1 VLERSSTAPPTSC
14 SARRRATGGRAA
26 YITTR
31 ILRPAIKAANAT
43 REEAGQP
50 PLPDGITNHS
60 LRRTFASL
68 LYEAGAN
75 PAYVMSQMGHTS
87 SSLALEIYA
96 KKMEVARDTGQRMD
110 ALVRPN
116 WNGDALDAGEAVFT
130 YREELTRKGRVR

>member
-1 VLERSSTAPPTSC
+1 MFCTTTGN
-14 SARRRATGGRAA
+14 RRARGN
-26 YITTR
+26 ITTR
-31 ILRPAIKAANAT
+31 ILRPAIKAANVT

-75 PAYVMSQMGHTS
+75 RAYVMSQMGHTS

-96 KKMEVARDTGQRMD
+96 KKMEVARDTGARMD

-116 WNGDALDAGEAVFT
+116 WNGNGAV
-130 YREELTRKGRVR
+130 EVADVVELSA

>member
-1 VLERSSTAPPTSC
+1 MFATKNGTRRERSN
-14 SARRRATGGRAA
+14 
-26 YITTR
+26 ITR
-31 ILRPAIKAANAT
+31 QILRPAIKAANQA
-43 REEAGQP
+43 REAAGQP

-116 WNGDALDAGEAVFT
+116 WNGDALDAGEAVLT
-130 YREELTRKGRVR
+130 SREELTRKGRVR